1 MYVFLN
7 DENKFNN
14 LVIEKIKKNNIQYFF
29 LQDKVNFSSKKWLQ
43 ELYSFYNQISK
54 ENPLEEIYFISFNE
68 LGSEKMLKEIINAN
82 SFYKVKT
89 HLFFNSSLNI
99 NSILN
104 NNSTLKHV
112 FIYMLSI
119 LPPPDSQTL
128 NKEGFK
134 SFMDILNLSINTIIE
149 SKEENYN
156 NRYFKD
162 LIYINDFMLTEM
174 LKNSKIEEE
183 FKVIGNFKT
192 YLDFDS
198 QNILDSIIF

>member
-14 LVIEKIKKNNIQYFF
+14 LAIEKIKKNNIQYFF
-29 LQDKVNFSSKKWLQ
+29 LQDKVNFSSKTWIK

-54 ENPLEEIYFISFNE
+54 ENPLEEIVFISFDE
-68 LGSEKMLKEIINAN
+68 LGKEKMLKEIINAN

-89 HLFFNSSLNI
+89 HLFFNSSLSI

-112 FIYMLSI
+112 FFYMLSI

-128 NKEGFK
+128 NKEGYE
-134 SFMDILNLSINTIIE
+134 SFIDILNLSIDTVIE